1 MNSTG
6 QNGEKAGYKVIL
18 LLVVGLTAFS
28 SAMKELNQLQ
38 QFTLDASRLIAELS
52 DKFAPAQIPQVPQVP
67 EAPEPPLTVEV
78 HTANA
83 AAPSCD
89 SKQSAPSIELPWLSN
104 VPKPPKPRAIG
115 PRPSQIMDF
124 KSDFPRPEEIQI
136 AKLKKLPQ
144 FDVDQVLFQF
154 RIPTDS
160 EHGAFVIS
168 DLPVTHG
175 KTKTR
180 KAREIRISPRDR
192 ELFFKSVNR
201 SINLRFAS

>member
-52 DKFAPAQIPQVPQVP
+52 DKFAPAQIPQVPHVP
-67 EAPEPPLTVEV
+67 EAPEPPLTIEV
-78 HTANA
+78 HTASA
-83 AAPSCD
+83 AASCD
-89 SKQSAPSIELPWLSN
+89 SKQSAPSVELPWLSN
-104 VPKPPKPRAIG
+104 VPRPPKPRAIG
-115 PRPSQIMDF
+115 PRPSQVMDF
-124 KSDFPRPEEIQI
+124 KSDFPKPEEIQL

-144 FDVDQVLFQF
+144 FDVDQVHFQF
-154 RIPTDS
+154 RIPTDGDPGS
-160 EHGAFVIS
+160 FVIA

-175 KTKTR
+175 KMKNR
-180 KAREIRISPRDR
+180 NRREIRISPRDR

>member
-38 QFTLDASRLIAELS
+38 QFTLDTSRVIAQLS
-52 DKFAPAQIPQVPQVP
+52 DRFAPAQIPAVPAVP
-67 EAPEPPLTVEV
+67 ATPEPPLTIEIQ
-78 HTANA
+78 HTAS
-83 AAPSCD
+83 SCD
-89 SKQSAPSIELPWLSN
+89 SKQSAPSVELPWLSN
-104 VPKPPKPRAIG
+104 VPRPPKPRAIG
-115 PRPSQIMDF
+115 PRPSQVIDF

-144 FDVDQVLFQF
+144 FDVEQVQFQF
-154 RIPTDS
+154 RIATEG
-160 EHGAFVIS
+160 EHDAFVFS
-168 DLPVTHG
+168 ELPVSHG

-180 KAREIRISPRDR
+180 KPREIRISPRDR
-192 ELFFKSVNR
+192 ELFFRSVNR
-201 SINLRFAS
+201 SISLRSAS